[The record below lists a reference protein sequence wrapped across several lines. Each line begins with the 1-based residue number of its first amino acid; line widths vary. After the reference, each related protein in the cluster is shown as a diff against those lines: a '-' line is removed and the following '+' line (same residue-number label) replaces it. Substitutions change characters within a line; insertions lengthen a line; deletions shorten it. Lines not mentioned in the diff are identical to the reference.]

1 MTHNFLF
8 DPISE
13 ETTMEHLNN
22 LKSKPTCGHD
32 GISTKLLKACKNEI
46 CKPLTLIINQKL
58 MLSTGIFPDTLKV
71 AKVIPLF
78 KKGDHLLLDNYRPIS
93 ILPSISKLFERI
105 IFNQINAYFSSHD
118 MYYNGQYGFR
128 HKHSTQLAALELI
141 DRVTQE
147 LDRGNTP
154 INIFIDLSKA
164 FDTLDH
170 GILLSKLQYYG
181 INGTALKLLT
191 SYLSNRQQF
200 VQIEDNKSHTIKIA
214 MGVPQGSILG
224 PLLFIIYINDIAYSS
239 DLFKFINFADDTTLF
254 TTLNNHDNINET
266 INEELSKFHKWL
278 KANKLSLNVNKTK
291 AMAFH
296 MPQKKVR
303 LPHLKI
309 AGTNIEFVDNFNFLG
324 ITINKHLNWTSHINN
339 VSVKI
344 SKTIGILNT
353 LKHVLPIN
361 ILRTIYNSL
370 ILCHL
375 NYGVLLWGAQL
386 NDNDKLHKLQKKA
399 VRIITTSRY
408 FAHSEPILKQLYLLK
423 SHDIYKLQLLKF
435 IYKLVH
441 RQLPQYFNQ
450 LQFTLKNQQHRYHIR
465 GRQKVCIPRVNHEFA
480 KKNIRFTAPLK

>member
-1 MTHNFLF
+1 
-8 DPISE
+8 
-13 ETTMEHLNN
+13 MEHLNN

-46 CKPLTLIINQKL
+46 CKPLTLIINQ

-78 KKGDHLLLDNYRPIS
+78 KKGDDLLLDNYRPIS
-93 ILPSISKLFERI
+93 ILPSISKLFERV

-170 GILLSKLQYYG
+170 GILLSKLQHYG

-200 VQIEDNKSHTIKIA
+200 VQIEDNKS
-214 MGVPQGSILG
+214 
-224 PLLFIIYINDIAYSS
+224 
-239 DLFKFINFADDTTLF
+239 ADDTTLF

-266 INEELSKFHKWL
+266 INEELNKFHKWL

-386 NDNDKLHKLQKKA
+386 NGNDKLHKLQKKL
-399 VRIITTSRY
+399 
-408 FAHSEPILKQLYLLK
+408 FEL
-423 SHDIYKLQLLKF
+423 
-435 IYKLVH
+435 
-441 RQLPQYFNQ
+441 
-450 LQFTLKNQQHRYHIR
+450 
-465 GRQKVCIPRVNHEFA
+465 
-480 KKNIRFTAPLK
+480 